1 MALPLKKAAPAA
13 KAAAPA
19 KPKAEKAK
27 KPGVGEFVKAQI
39 LAGKDNDK
47 ILELVAA
54 KFPEAKTSSAS
65 INWYRSALR
74 QAGETVPTTR
84 KPKAEKPAKPA
95 ATKAPAKAVA
105 TKAPAKTAAKPTV
118 AKKSAPAKAS
128 KADDSEGGF

>member
-1 MALPLKKAAPAA
+1 MALPAKKAAPAA

-84 KPKAEKPAKPA
+84 KPKVEKAEKAAKPA
-95 ATKAPAKAVA
+95 AKAAPAKAAGKPASKPVA
-105 TKAPAKTAAKPTV
+105 
-118 AKKSAPAKAS
+118 AKKSAPVKAS
-128 KADDSEGGF
+128 KGDDEEGGF